1 MADHS
6 RNLGNYYTV
15 VKELDEYDG
24 DLEEYKNSIA
34 SERLAEE
41 APSIWEAGRK
51 EGRKEAIIG
60 TLAATAALGIIYA
73 IIKVADRYGP
83 SISVKLAEV
92 KGAVHQKLF
101 LRKVPPAAI
110 DGAELSEPS
119 EDLDVSDPSE
129 QS

>member
-41 APSIWEAGRK
+41 APSIREEGVEEGVAIGAG
-51 EGRKEAIIG
+51 I
-60 TLAATAALGIIYA
+60 ATFLFVVGYIAKTA
-73 IIKVADRYGP
+73 KDKYGP
-83 SISVKLAEV
+83 SISVKLAEL
-92 KGAVHQKLF
+92 KGIVQQKLF
-101 LRKVPPAAI
+101 PEKEPPAAI
-110 DGAELSEPS
+110 DKTAPSEPS
-119 EDLDVSDPSE
+119 EDLDVSEQSE